1 MTALRATPGVKRVE
15 TWAQDEARFGL
26 QPTARRVWS
35 RRGARPVAWQQPRY
49 EWRWVY
55 GCVHPPTG
63 RTHWLEMPCVNTAAM
78 SAALATFARDVGA
91 DAAHRVVLVLDR
103 AGWHRSKK
111 LVVPQGV
118 ELWWLPA
125 YTPQLNPAE
134 RLWTLVREA
143 VANRVC
149 ASLDELDAVVGARCV
164 ALYHAPRQI
173 CRTTNY
179 HWWPWC

>member
-1 MTALRATPGVKRVE
+1 ME

-35 RRGARPVAWQQPRY
+35 KRGERPVAWQQPRY
-49 EWRWVY
+49 EWLWVY

-63 RTHWLEMPCVNTAAM
+63 RTHWLVLPRVNVAAM
-78 SAALATFARDVGA
+78 QAALDAFARDVGA
-91 DAAHRVVLVLDR
+91 SAAHRVVLVLDR
-103 AGWHRSKK
+103 AGWHTSKR
-111 LVVPQGV
+111 LVMPEGV
-118 ELWWLPA
+118 TLWWLPA

-164 ALYHAPRQI
+164 ALYDAPRQV
-173 CRTTNY
+173 CGTTNY